1 MYNKYLLQSRT
12 KIACP
17 PFLFQSFLQEI
28 LNLTRRLLLQTMRRP
43 AQIIAGLIQPLLWLI
58 LFGALFKDI
67 PLQSFN
73 PKLGYNTFLNCGIII
88 FTCFTG
94 SLNAGLP
101 LIFDRE
107 FGFLN
112 RLLVTPIT
120 SKNSIL
126 FATMLFI
133 ICVTMLQTLIILGYS
148 FKSFTQIIYTYKLY
162 IILTISLLITT
173 ITSSISLSFAFMLPG
188 HIEFLAFILIINL
201 PMLFASTALAPL
213 YFMPHW
219 LQMLAKINVLT
230 YAIEATRYIT
240 TSKSF
245 NSTIIET
252 MGLHFNL
259 NNIFQLLFFINF
271 STIIIITKIINKK
284 LE

>member
-1 MYNKYLLQSRT
+1 MYNKYILQSRT
-12 KIACP
+12 KIKFR
-17 PFLFQSFLQEI
+17 PFLLKNFLQEI
-28 LNLTRRLLLQTMRRP
+28 LSLTKRLLLQSARRP
-43 AQIIAGLIQPLLWLI
+43 SHLIAGIIQPLLWLL
-58 LFGALFKDI
+58 LFGALFKNI
-67 PLQSFN
+67 PLNFFDAAIE
-73 PKLGYNTFLNCGIII
+73 YHTFLNCGILV

-112 RLLVTPIT
+112 RLLVVPII

-133 ICVTMLQTLIILGYS
+133 ISITMLQNIVILGCS
-148 FKSFTQIIYTYKLY
+148 LKSFTNILYTNRLCF
-162 IILTISLLITT
+162 LVTISILITI
-173 ITSSISLSFAFMLPG
+173 ITSSISLSFAFILPG

-201 PMLFASTALAPL
+201 PTLFTSTALAPL
-213 YFMPHW
+213 YFMPYW
-219 LQMLAKINVLT
+219 LQILAKLNILT
-230 YAIEATRYIT
+230 YAIEAIRFINSNKT
-240 TSKSF
+240 F

-252 MGLHFNL
+252 LGIHFNL
-259 NNIFQLLFFINF
+259 NHIISLLCLVNL
-271 STIIIITKIINKK
+271 STILIIIQVVNKK

>member
-1 MYNKYLLQSRT
+1 MYTKYLLQSRT
-12 KIACP
+12 KITCQT
-17 PFLFQSFLQEI
+17 FLFQNILQEI
-28 LNLTRRLLLQTMRRP
+28 LNLTKRLLLQAMRRP
-43 AQIIAGLIQPLLWLI
+43 AHIIAGLIQPLLWLL

-67 PLQSFN
+67 PLQSFD
-73 PKLGYNTFLNCGIII
+73 PGFGYNSFLNCGILI

-101 LIFDRE
+101 LVFDRE

-112 RLLVTPIT
+112 RLLVIPIT

-133 ICVTMLQTLIILGYS
+133 TSVTMLQNLIILSYS
-148 FKSFTQIIYTYKLY
+148 FKSFTHILYTCKLY

-173 ITSSISLSFAFMLPG
+173 ITSIISLSFAFILPG

-219 LQMLAKINVLT
+219 LQILAKLNILT
-230 YAIEATRYIT
+230 YAIEATRFIT
-240 TSKSF
+240 INTSF
-245 NSTIIET
+245 NSTIIEA
-252 MGLHFNL
+252 MGLHFSL
-259 NNIFQLLFFINF
+259 NNIFQLLLVVNF
-271 STIIIITKIINKK
+271 STIIVITRIINKK

>member
-1 MYNKYLLQSRT
+1 MYKKYLLQSRK
-12 KIACP
+12 KITYP
-17 PFLFQSFLQEI
+17 HFLFQSFRQEI
-28 LNLTRRLLLQTMRRP
+28 VNLTKRLLLQAIRRP
-43 AQIIAGLIQPLLWLI
+43 AHIIAGLIQPLLWLI

-73 PKLGYNTFLNCGIII
+73 PKLEYNTFLNCGIII

-112 RLLVTPIT
+112 RLLVTPII

-126 FATMLFI
+126 LATMLFI
-133 ICVTMLQTLIILGYS
+133 ICTTMLQTLIILSYS
-148 FKSFTQIIYTYKLY
+148 VKSFAYILYTYRLY

-173 ITSSISLSFAFMLPG
+173 ITSSISLSLAFILPG

-219 LQMLAKINVLT
+219 LQMLAKINILT
-230 YAIEATRYIT
+230 YAIEATRYIAINT
-240 TSKSF
+240 SF

-252 MGLHFNL
+252 MGLNFSL
-259 NNIFQLLFFINF
+259 NNIFQLLLFINF

>member
-1 MYNKYLLQSRT
+1 MYNKYLLQPRT
-12 KIACP
+12 KIICQA
-17 PFLFQSFLQEI
+17 FLFQNILQEI
-28 LNLTRRLLLQTMRRP
+28 LNLTKRLLLQAMRRP
-43 AQIIAGLIQPLLWLI
+43 AHIIAGLIQPLLWLL

-73 PKLGYNTFLNCGIII
+73 PKFGYNSFLNCGILI

-112 RLLVTPIT
+112 RLLVIPIT

-133 ICVTMLQTLIILGYS
+133 TSVTMLQNLIILSYS
-148 FKSFTQIIYTYKLY
+148 FKSFTHIIYTYKLY
-162 IILTISLLITT
+162 IILTINLLITT
-173 ITSSISLSFAFMLPG
+173 ITSSISLSFAFILPG

-219 LQMLAKINVLT
+219 LQILAKLNILT
-230 YAIEATRYIT
+230 YAIEAIRFIT
-240 TSKSF
+240 TNISF
-245 NSTIIET
+245 NSTIIEA

-259 NNIFQLLFFINF
+259 NKIFQLLLLVNF

>member
-12 KIACP
+12 KIACQ
-17 PFLFQSFLQEI
+17 PFLLQNFLQEV
-28 LNLTRRLLLQTMRRP
+28 LNLTKRLLLQAIRRP
-43 AQIIAGLIQPLLWLI
+43 AHIIAGLIQPLLWLI

-67 PLQSFN
+67 PLSSFN
-73 PKLGYNTFLNCGIII
+73 PKLEYNTFLNCGILI

-112 RLLVTPIT
+112 RLLVTPII
-120 SKNSIL
+120 SNNSIL
-126 FATMLFI
+126 FANILFI
-133 ICVTMLQTLIILGYS
+133 TCVTMLQNLIILSYS
-148 FKSFTQIIYTYKLY
+148 FRSFKHILSTNKLY
-162 IILTISLLITT
+162 IILTICLLITI
-173 ITSSISLSFAFMLPG
+173 ITSSISLSFAFILPG

-213 YFMPHW
+213 YFMPYW
-219 LQMLAKINVLT
+219 LQILAKLNILT
-230 YAIEATRYIT
+230 YAIEAIRFIT
-240 TSKSF
+240 TNTSF
-245 NSTIIET
+245 DSTIIEAL
-252 MGLHFNL
+252 GLHFNL
-259 NNIFQLLFFINF
+259 QKIFQLLLLVNL
-271 STIIIITKIINKK
+271 SAIIIITKIINKK